1 MDHVAPERRG
11 AAFGGILLAF
21 DTGIGTGSIA
31 TGWLI
36 DHYGFGAAFGTA
48 ALLASLAVPYFLFAE
63 PRLLKRA

>member
-1 MDHVAPERRG
+1 VAPGRRG
-11 AAFGGILLAF
+11 AAFGGILAAF

-48 ALLASLAVPYFLFAE
+48 ALLASLSIPYFLFAE
-63 PRLLKRA
+63 RRFLKPA